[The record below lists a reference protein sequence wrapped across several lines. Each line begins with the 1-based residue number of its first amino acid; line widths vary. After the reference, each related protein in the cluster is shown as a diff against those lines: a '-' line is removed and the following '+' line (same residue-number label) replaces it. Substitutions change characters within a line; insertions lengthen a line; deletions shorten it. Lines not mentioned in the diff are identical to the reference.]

1 MMGIVLAF
9 CHILMPEIELGI
21 QWRIHRIVETI
32 NYVDEKLYIYFNVTK
47 QYLTESSRSCS
58 RNC

>member
-1 MMGIVLAF
+1 MMGTVLAF
-9 CHILMPEIELGI
+9 YHILMPEIELGI

-32 NYVDEKLYIYFNVTK
+32 YVDEKLYIYFNVTK

-58 RNC
+58 RNY